1 MGEGLYLFSVSFTLL
16 VKDKPLRGAYAS
28 LTSVVDTLLLKQ
40 AISPSLCIVDATNRN
55 GPRVAAFTGRLVH
68 IHRTGGRI
76 LPDRW
81 CWQNVIC
88 MGTSQDK
95 CSNLATPK
103 QIFIHCILL
112 YSQNLSCSLC
122 MLSTDYTYL
131 STVHQDNPKPYL

>member
-1 MGEGLYLFSVSFTLL
+1 MGEGLYLFSVSSTLL

-88 MGTSQDK
+88 TLFSFSLIILSEYGNCGTLQ
-95 CSNLATPK
+95 
-103 QIFIHCILL
+103 LL
-112 YSQNLSCSLC
+112 
-122 MLSTDYTYL
+122 
-131 STVHQDNPKPYL
+131 VHVI

>member
-1 MGEGLYLFSVSFTLL
+1 MGEGLYLFSVSSTLL

-88 MGTSQDK
+88 TTGVVK
-95 CSNLATPK
+95 FGNLR
-103 QIFIHCILL
+103 QISGSFRH
-112 YSQNLSCSLC
+112 
-122 MLSTDYTYL
+122 DR
-131 STVHQDNPKPYL
+131 PYF

>member
-1 MGEGLYLFSVSFTLL
+1 MGEGLCLFSVSSTLL

-88 MGTSQDK
+88 KTAKQEALSLVWPFFDYYDAADHPIRRRLSQAFHEMGAK
-95 CSNLATPK
+95 CSEPQGAS
-103 QIFIHCILL
+103 IRW
-112 YSQNLSCSLC
+112 
-122 MLSTDYTYL
+122 
-131 STVHQDNPKPYL
+131 V